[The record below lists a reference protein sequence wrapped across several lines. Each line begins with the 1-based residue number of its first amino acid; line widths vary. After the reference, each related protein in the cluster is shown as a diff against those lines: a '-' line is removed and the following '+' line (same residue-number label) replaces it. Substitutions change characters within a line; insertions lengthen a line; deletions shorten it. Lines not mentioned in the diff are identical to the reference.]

1 MLAVLNELEMSNAE
15 RYDIAQLLAKESL
28 LKFVEDLCKDEDGDS
43 FYKVKGPWKA
53 IIIVHMN

>member
-43 FYKVKGPWKA
+43 FYKVKGP
-53 IIIVHMN
+53 